1 MFAPHACMNTARAAF
16 VLAAVLLSIAGTAT
30 AQSSKPGASPP
41 EKCSDRY
48 GALPAKIEGLGYQG
62 DADTIHVTGYPRP
75 IRIWGVQAPELRDK
89 DKAETVPGMAS
100 RALLDDMFHDARRVT
115 TCVTTKYDLYCRAV
129 AVCSVGKEGD
139 AQEIGLELIKAGMAY
154 GFYLEESV
162 AGMPDI
168 NLRYADAEYDARKAR
183 RGLWPAWLG
192 EKK

>member
-1 MFAPHACMNTARAAF
+1 MKITTVALFAAF
-16 VLAAVLLSIAGTAT
+16 TLSAIAAPVLAQPKGS
-30 AQSSKPGASPP
+30 SPP

-89 DKAETVPGMAS
+89 DKAETGAGMAS
-100 RALLDDMFHDARRVT
+100 RALADDLFHDARRVT

-129 AVCSVGKEGD
+129 AVCSVGKDGD
-139 AQEIGLELIKAGMAY
+139 TKELGLELIKAGMAY
-154 GFYLEESV
+154 GFYLEEPV

-168 NLRYADAEYDARKAR
+168 NLRYADAEYDARKAK
-183 RGLWPAWLG
+183 RGLWPVWLG
-192 EKK
+192 ERK

>member
-1 MFAPHACMNTARAAF
+1 MNSTRAAPALATHA
-16 VLAAVLLSIAGTAT
+16 VLALAVIAGPTL

-48 GALPAKIEGLGYQG
+48 CALPPKIEGLGFQG

-89 DKAETVPGMAS
+89 DKAETVSGMAS
-100 RALLDDMFHDARRVT
+100 RALVDDLFHEARRAT

-129 AVCSVGKEGD
+129 AVCSIGTGGAAKEL
-139 AQEIGLELIKAGMAY
+139 GLELIKAGMAY
-154 GFYLEESV
+154 GFYLEEPV

-168 NLRYADAEYDARKAR
+168 NLRYADAEYDARKAG

-192 EKK
+192 ERK